1 MGALRCGHATLQ
13 RKGSLG
19 AVQHVQICSL
29 SQILDDEFE
38 ARQVIERMDGNKA
51 EAEAQ
56 DIHLDMTIW
65 QHSKRQLPGMAQVK
79 LDFKVLECVEPA
91 LRHLQ
96 SVACHELKIMKGND
110 GTHAYKC
117 MCICVP

>member
-56 DIHLDMTIW
+56 DIHLDIRLFDNLAAFKETVAW
-65 QHSKRQLPGMAQVK
+65 HGPGQTG
-79 LDFKVLECVEPA
+79 
-91 LRHLQ
+91 LQ
-96 SVACHELKIMKGND
+96 SLRVCRACPQ
-110 GTHAYKC
+110 TFAKC
-117 MCICVP
+117 SLP